1 MTLGSAAERA
11 IHSAIQFKGRC
22 HKILAWL
29 TLPIKPICRYGYKLG
44 DLQYQVDPTGIN
56 FQRSRKARAQIL
68 RRTVM
73 FLIASLP

>member
-1 MTLGSAAERA
+1 MLTIA
-11 IHSAIQFKGRC
+11 INIGYVDTAYK
-22 HKILAWL
+22 
-29 TLPIKPICRYGYKLG
+29 KPICRYGYKLG

-73 FLIASLP
+73 FLIAALP